1 MPTNEH
7 FITKIH
13 IDKVRNLENITIDL
27 SKEKRQHLLLT
38 GKNGSGK
45 TSLLNDLIKTLSAIN
60 ENKWVGY
67 KQYKNNIYPNSPLKS
82 INDNL
87 YKKFTSGVE
96 INFNE
101 ETTIDNAFSKG
112 NFITA
117 FFPATRQTNIAL
129 PHGVEDIKL
138 SETYNFSSDPA
149 QLLIK
154 YMVHLKTQQAYARQE
169 NDLAVEQH
177 IKNWFNRFQTALKD
191 LLDDESLV
199 LKYDYKRYNFQIIQ
213 KNKLPFDFNG
223 LSDGYSSVIKIVSD
237 LILRM
242 EQNWLLKGNISSY
255 DVEGVALI
263 DELETHLHIE
273 MQRKILPFLTSFF
286 PNIQFIVSTHSPY
299 VLTSISNAVIY
310 DLEKQVKFTDMSN
323 YSIDDV
329 AEAFFNSEDYSLKF
343 DRIISRYRELT
354 EKENLI
360 DDEKIEKIQLA
371 TELKNVSGKLAPR
384 IRNEFLEITGEANGK
399 N

>member
-1 MPTNEH
+1 M
-7 FITKIH
+7 
-13 IDKVRNLENITIDL
+13 
-27 SKEKRQHLLLT
+27 
-38 GKNGSGK
+38 
-45 TSLLNDLIKTLSAIN
+45 
-60 ENKWVGY
+60 
-67 KQYKNNIYPNSPLKS
+67 
-82 INDNL
+82 
-87 YKKFTSGVE
+87 
-96 INFNE
+96 
-101 ETTIDNAFSKG
+101 
-112 NFITA
+112 
-117 FFPATRQTNIAL
+117 
-129 PHGVEDIKL
+129 
-138 SETYNFSSDPA
+138 
-149 QLLIK
+149 
-154 YMVHLKTQQAYARQE
+154 
-169 NDLAVEQH
+169 
-177 IKNWFNRFQTALKD
+177 
-191 LLDDESLV
+191 
-199 LKYDYKRYNFQIIQ
+199 
-213 KNKLPFDFNG
+213 
-223 LSDGYSSVIKIVSD
+223 
-237 LILRM
+237 RM